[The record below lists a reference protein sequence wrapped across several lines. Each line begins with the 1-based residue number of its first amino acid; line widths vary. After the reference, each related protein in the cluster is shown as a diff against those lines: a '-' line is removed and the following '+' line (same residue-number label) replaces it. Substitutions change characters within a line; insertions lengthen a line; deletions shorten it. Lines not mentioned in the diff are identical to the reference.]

1 MADKLAGV
9 LASATRVLTRAVE
22 LDTAGRYADAVVCYQ
37 EGLQLLIDVLK
48 GLFIFNS
55 VITMYGV

>member
-22 LDTAGRYADAVVCYQ
+22 LDTASRYPDAVVCYQ

-48 GLFIFNS
+48 GWSIF
-55 VITMYGV
+55 V